1 MEQVG
6 KYAFVVGLI
15 LALLATFVQDQAWTF
30 WVLALVGLIVG
41 FLNITSEETNTF
53 LIAAIGLILSASA
66 LQTIPM
72 VGEFA
77 TEMIANVLAF
87 LGSAVLVVAIR
98 AIISTAKD

>member
-1 MEQVG
+1 MDKLG
-6 KYAFVVGLI
+6 KYAFIIGFI
-15 LALLATFVQDQAWTF
+15 LALLATFVQHQAWTF
-30 WVLALVGLIVG
+30 WVLALIGLVVG

-53 LIAAIGLILSASA
+53 LLASIGLILSATA

-77 TEMIANVLAF
+77 TEMVANVLSF
-87 LGSAVLVVAIR
+87 LGAAVLVVAIR

>member
-1 MEQVG
+1 MDKLG
-6 KYAFVVGLI
+6 KYAFIIGFI
-15 LALLATFVQDQAWTF
+15 LALLATFLQHQAWTF
-30 WVLALVGLIVG
+30 WVLALIGLVVG

-53 LIAAIGLILSASA
+53 LLASIGLILSATA

-77 TEMIANVLAF
+77 TEMVANVLSF
-87 LGSAVLVVAIR
+87 LGAAVLVVAIR

>member
-1 MEQVG
+1 MENVG
-6 KYAFVVGLI
+6 KYAFIVGFI
-15 LALLATFVQDQAWTF
+15 LALLATFIQHQSWTF
-30 WVLALVGLIVG
+30 AVLALLGLVVG
-41 FLNITSEETNTF
+41 FLNVTSKETNTF
-53 LIAAIGLILSASA
+53 LLSAIGLILSASA

-77 TEMIANVLAF
+77 TEMVANVLAF

>member
-1 MEQVG
+1 MEKVG
-6 KYAFVVGLI
+6 KYAFIVGFI
-15 LALLATFVQDQAWTF
+15 LALLATFIRHQSWTF
-30 WVLALVGLIVG
+30 AVLALLGLVVG
-41 FLNITSEETNTF
+41 FMNVTSKETNTF
-53 LIAAIGLILSASA
+53 LLSAIGLILSASA